1 MASTDTTA
9 AASAPDGT
17 RFIDGV
23 VTRGKLIGVEDVK
36 EETGDEMCNTCM
48 IKLKAVVIA
57 KKEHKLPI
65 LIKISFD
72 GLTIID
78 AKTNEVLYKH
88 AVEHISYIS
97 RDPTDPRAFG
107 YIFKNDKNQLQYLAI
122 KTQFQAADVVLTLKD
137 LFEVVYEKS
146 QKEKAKAKEAKE
158 EKKSA
163 EEPIV
168 EQTTGTLFD
177 IEEPAVIVEAPV
189 DAPPIDQ
196 PVVTINPP
204 PKRPN
209 IPKKE
214 VDLFQVEEKKDDIL
228 DFLDGNSSS
237 MSKSPSSAP
246 ASADLFALNLTPDK
260 FSSLSSTVASPPN
273 SLYSTSPQIPPINL
287 VGSPFKNQLGS
298 PVNQF
303 LGVANYQQPPQ
314 LFQQPPQP
322 QQQQRQPQ
330 LQQQKFA
337 GQLPQLQQFQQQP
350 PQPQFSQQQQCPR
363 PVFPQQLLPSQQQ
376 FAQQQQFPTQQ
387 QFLAQQPFP

>member
-9 AASAPDGT
+9 ASSPDGT
-17 RFIDGV
+17 QFIDGV
-23 VTRGKLIGVEDVK
+23 VTRGKIIGVEDVK
-36 EETGDEMCNTCM
+36 EETGDETCNTCM
-48 IKLKAVVIA
+48 IKLKA
-57 KKEHKLPI
+57 KKEQKLPI

-209 IPKKE
+209 I
-214 VDLFQVEEKKDDIL
+214 
-228 DFLDGNSSS
+228 GH
-237 MSKSPSSAP
+237 M
-246 ASADLFALNLTPDK
+246 
-260 FSSLSSTVASPPN
+260 
-273 SLYSTSPQIPPINL
+273 
-287 VGSPFKNQLGS
+287 
-298 PVNQF
+298 
-303 LGVANYQQPPQ
+303 
-314 LFQQPPQP
+314 
-322 QQQQRQPQ
+322 
-330 LQQQKFA
+330 
-337 GQLPQLQQFQQQP
+337 
-350 PQPQFSQQQQCPR
+350 
-363 PVFPQQLLPSQQQ
+363 
-376 FAQQQQFPTQQ
+376 
-387 QFLAQQPFP
+387 